1 MLHIDIVK
9 SIKLVRV
16 PGRGND
22 RGAAGFGS
30 RLASDRRT
38 HPGDRETEGA
48 SDLEDR
54 QDEADALLARIM
66 MLRDDLKAGRLTLE
80 QVRAYRGLGR
90 MVERFTRDMDAA
102 ADQDAADALWRQG
115 ADLIVAYL
123 AEHFPVPTC
132 H

>member
-1 MLHIDIVK
+1 
-9 SIKLVRV
+9 
-16 PGRGND
+16 
-22 RGAAGFGS
+22 
-30 RLASDRRT
+30 
-38 HPGDRETEGA
+38 
-48 SDLEDR
+48 
-54 QDEADALLARIM
+54 M